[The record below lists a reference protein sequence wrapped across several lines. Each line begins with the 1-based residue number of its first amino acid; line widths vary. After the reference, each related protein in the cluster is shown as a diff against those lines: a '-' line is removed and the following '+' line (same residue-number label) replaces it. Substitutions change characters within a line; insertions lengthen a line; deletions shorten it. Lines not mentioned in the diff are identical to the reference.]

1 MMILQAMQ
9 RAAYETKCK
18 GHFGLKFDYYTHF
31 TSPIRRYPDLIV
43 HRLIKAKINNLDS
56 DTSQLETILEHC
68 SQKEK
73 DAEFASKQV
82 IQNLI
87 CEHCKQFRGQK
98 YSGFITGVKDFGL
111 FVDIPDLYTTGMLHV
126 SELPSDRY
134 RFNARNQSL
143 DGKRRGNRFAL
154 GDKIEVTIGEIFE
167 LEGKISL
174 YY

>member
-1 MMILQAMQ
+1 
-9 RAAYETKCK
+9 
-18 GHFGLKFDYYTHF
+18 
-31 TSPIRRYPDLIV
+31 
-43 HRLIKAKINNLDS
+43 
-56 DTSQLETILEHC
+56 
-68 SQKEK
+68 
-73 DAEFASKQV
+73 
-82 IQNLI
+82 
-87 CEHCKQFRGQK
+87 
-98 YSGFITGVKDFGL
+98 
-111 FVDIPDLYTTGMLHV
+111 MLHV